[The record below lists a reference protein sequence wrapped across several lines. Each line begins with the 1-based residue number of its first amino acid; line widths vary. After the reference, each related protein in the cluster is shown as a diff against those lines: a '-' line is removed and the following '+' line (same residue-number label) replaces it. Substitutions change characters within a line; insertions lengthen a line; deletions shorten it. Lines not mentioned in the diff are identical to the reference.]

1 MAWCSSGRSC
11 CGSWC
16 EHPRDP
22 PDPAPPRGARPLAP
36 GHRPAAPAAGGRRV
50 GRRPPRHRRR
60 ACHPA
65 RRVPHHQELLPP
77 SRAGLRGVSFPHG
90 PGRPGPP
97 ECAPAQRGRRP
108 AVARDEPNRAAAAA
122 RPTPPATPSTSRPLL
137 ATPRCARRP
146 HVNPTRP
153 RPSRHRERA
162 PVRVNHPRQGEQMTA
177 TTFSKAARVLACL
190 VAAGLFA
197 RPALAADGDVGGS
210 VADSASG
217 TPLPGGEV
225 RVLRGANTIA
235 TTTTDAF
242 GRYVIHNLDAGSYR
256 GEVRYLGYRA
266 ETRDVSVG
274 EGQTQV
280 AFLLV
285 PLPINLSAVE
295 VTSSVPI
302 AVDTR
307 TGNQI
312 FKQNDYHG
320 APTNTTSQI
329 LQQSIVGA
337 ARAPTGEVHIRGQH
351 AEYTYYVDGVP
362 VPAGISGSLNGLFDP
377 QVVNQIDFQTGG
389 WDAEYGNKNAAVV
402 NVTTRIP
409 SGGFHLDASGYG
421 GSFSANGQSLNLST
435 NAGKWGFFLSGA
447 RQSTDMR
454 REPLVFDTLHNK
466 VENFHNDGTD
476 LFGFGK
482 VQYVPTDRDVL
493 NLDVDRSRTRFA
505 VPFDSANGVI
515 DDHQQDVNGFVNLG
529 WRHRFAEDASGE
541 GGSSELFTGAFFRDG
556 SLNYTPG
563 LSDSATF
570 QFPGDTNHYIISE
583 DRNFRTVGVKL
594 DYTLQP
600 HHGLEFKTGVLA
612 SYTGGHEDFSA
623 VTNTGTAGPSSN
635 SDLKGSDVGVYAQTA
650 VAPSDRWELRMGLR
664 FDNHNAPFAGNRN
677 QVSPRAKFSF
687 FPDPANTFWVYYGR
701 LFLPTN
707 VEDLRAITSDA
718 QGGVVAAPTLPERDD
733 FYEVGYVHR
742 FPVGLVTKLSAYHKR
757 SSPGIDD
764 ATVAGT
770 AIVTSVNIDKV
781 SITGLEGVLEI
792 RPRGPFS
799 GYVNFAI
806 NHAYGSH
813 PITGGF
819 FPPDSSPGY
828 FDLDH
833 DQRVSGVASAVYSS
847 RGLYLSATGIYGS
860 GLTNGADPD
869 STYGRGLFDFNTNT
883 HVDPNFIVNASVGY
897 SFAVGSAIV
906 RPQLYVDNVFN
917 KKYLLKGAFFS
928 GASVGRPRSLQVRVS
943 IGT

>member
-1 MAWCSSGRSC
+1 MHSKVLYPTLVAAW
-11 CGSWC
+11 
-16 EHPRDP
+16 
-22 PDPAPPRGARPLAP
+22 
-36 GHRPAAPAAGGRRV
+36 
-50 GRRPPRHRRR
+50 
-60 ACHPA
+60 
-65 RRVPHHQELLPP
+65 
-77 SRAGLRGVSFPHG
+77 
-90 PGRPGPP
+90 
-97 ECAPAQRGRRP
+97 
-108 AVARDEPNRAAAAA
+108 
-122 RPTPPATPSTSRPLL
+122 
-137 ATPRCARRP
+137 
-146 HVNPTRP
+146 
-153 RPSRHRERA
+153 
-162 PVRVNHPRQGEQMTA
+162 
-177 TTFSKAARVLACL
+177 L
-190 VAAGLFA
+190 VAAGFTTA
-197 RPALAADGDVGGS
+197 PPVDGDVGGS
-210 VADSASG
+210 VADSATG

-225 RVLRGANTIA
+225 RVLRGGNTFA
-235 TTTTDAF
+235 TATTDAF
-242 GRYVIHNLDAGSYR
+242 GRYVIHNVPAGSYSV
-256 GEVRYLGYRA
+256 EVRYLGYRS
-266 ETRDVSVG
+266 ETRN
-274 EGQTQV
+274 V
-280 AFLLV
+280 AIGNAAARADFRLV

-295 VTSSVPI
+295 VTSAVPL

-320 APTNTTSQI
+320 SPTNTTSQI

-362 VPAGISGSLNGLFDP
+362 VPSGISGSLNELFDP

-421 GSFSANGQSLNLST
+421 GSFSANGQGVNLST
-435 NAGKWGFFLSGA
+435 NAGKWGFFFSGA
-447 RQSTDMR
+447 RQGTDMR

-505 VPFDSANGVI
+505 VPFDSANGII

-556 SLNYTPG
+556 TLNYTPG
-563 LSDSATF
+563 LTDSATF

-612 SYTGGHEDFSA
+612 SYTSGHEDFSSVA
-623 VTNTGTAGPSSN
+623 NNGTPGPSSN

-650 VAPSDRWELRMGLR
+650 VAPSDHWELRVGAR

-707 VEDLRAITSDA
+707 VEDLRAITSTA
-718 QGGVVAAPTLPERDD
+718 QGGVAAEPTIPERDD

-742 FPVGLVTKLSAYHKR
+742 FPVGVVTKLSAYHKR

-764 ATVAGT
+764 ATIPGT
-770 AIVTSVNIDKV
+770 AILTSVNIGRV
-781 SITGLEGVLEI
+781 RITGVEGVVEI
-792 RPRGPFS
+792 RPRGPVS
-799 GYVNFAI
+799 GYVNVAL
-806 NHAYGSH
+806 NHAYGVNGIS
-813 PITGGF
+813 GGF
-819 FPPDSSPGY
+819 FPADTTSAP

-833 DQRVSGVASAVYSS
+833 DQRLSGTASLVYSA
-847 RGLYLSATGIYGS
+847 RGFYLSATGIYGS
-860 GLTNGADPD
+860 GLTNGNSPD
-869 STYGRGLFDFNTNT
+869 STYGTGLLDFNKSIK
-883 HVDPNFIVNASVGY
+883 VDPNFIMNASVGY
-897 SFAVGSAIV
+897 AFAVGGTV
-906 RPQLYVDNVFN
+906 FRPQIYVENVFDH
-917 KKYLLKGAFFS
+917 KYALKGPFFS
-928 GASVGRPRSLQVRVS
+928 GASLGRPRSVQLRMN
-943 IGT
+943 IGA